1 MHESALAEHP
11 FLKGIAKDALARI
24 ATLTTEVNFTAGQ
37 TLCHEG
43 ARAHLFFLLTHGDV
57 ALTVDTPRGPL
68 VVETLDDG
76 DVIGWSWAV
85 APHRWRF
92 TARARSMVR
101 AFAIDGDRLR
111 ALLDADPALG
121 YLLFSRLMGVVA
133 ERLSATRMQL
143 IDVYGGG
150 RAP

>member
-1 MHESALAEHP
+1 MNENTLAEHA
-11 FLKGIAKDALARI
+11 FLNGVSRDALARI
-24 ATLTTEVNFTAGQ
+24 ATLATEEVFTVGQ

-43 ARAHLFFLLTHGDV
+43 SRAHLFFLLTHGDV
-57 ALTVDTPRGPL
+57 ALTIDTPRGPL
-68 VVETLDDG
+68 VVETLDGG

-85 APHRWRF
+85 APYRWRF

-101 AFAIDGDRLR
+101 AIAIDGDRLR
-111 ALLDADPALG
+111 ALLESDHEVG
-121 YLLFSRLMGVVA
+121 YVLLSRLMGVVA